1 MQYPQLHSDLPPSR
15 IEKVIPSPNQIYVL
29 TKDGEVY
36 TGLSE
41 HRASELLGRGAKFQV
56 KKLGKPVLED
66 GS

>member
-1 MQYPQLHSDLPPSR
+1 M
-15 IEKVIPSPNQIYVL
+15 IPSPNQIYVL